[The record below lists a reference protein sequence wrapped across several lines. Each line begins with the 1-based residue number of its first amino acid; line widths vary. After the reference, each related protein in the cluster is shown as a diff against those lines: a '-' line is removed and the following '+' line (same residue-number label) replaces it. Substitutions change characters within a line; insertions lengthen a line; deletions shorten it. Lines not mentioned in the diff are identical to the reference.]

1 MISIPLLNMRFIL
14 AVTSMMMIVFAAEQ
28 RTAAAFRTASASFG
42 IIGGSSGR
50 LRRSTAR
57 TITSITRSTSTIVCY
72 SLHSNSSCDGSAHGL
87 GAGSHRNSIEH
98 ARRPSMVQVHTTTTR
113 LHMSGDTTS
122 LQEDPSSTTTLPPP
136 PISTTSS
143 YPFATV
149 EAKWQSYWKEHKT
162 FATPSRRSVNPEDGT
177 VTRSTNKKKYVLD
190 MFPYPSGAGLH
201 VGHPEGYTGE
211 YIDCLFR

>member
-1 MISIPLLNMRFIL
+1 MRFIL

-28 RTAAAFRTASASFG
+28 HTAAAFRTASASFG
-42 IIGGSSGR
+42 IIGG
-50 LRRSTAR
+50 RSAR
-57 TITSITRSTSTIVCY
+57 TITTIKRSPFTIGCY
-72 SLHSNSSCDGSAHGL
+72 SFHSNSSPNGSARGL
-87 GAGSHRNSIEH
+87 GDVNVGSHRLK
-98 ARRPSMVQVHTTTTR
+98 RPSMVQVHTTTTR
-113 LHMSGDTTS
+113 LHMSGDTTT

-211 YIDCLFR
+211 YIDCFFRWSHFDYSAPHSFLSA